1 MKKTIEKLHE
11 DNMLVVAPSESD
23 APDLVA
29 YPVDK
34 KARKKYMWADSERMA
49 YEIQTN
55 AREDAILAN
64 AKKKEKY
71 NIPITWISY
80 DKEILN
86 EIEKIAGNNDKYLL
100 FTVD

>member
-71 NIPITWISY
+71 NIHITWVTYGESILE
-80 DKEILN
+80 EIK
-86 EIEKIAGNNDKYLL
+86 KITEGKDEYL
-100 FTVD
+100 VIRV